1 MKTTLLSIFW
11 VFCLSTYGQ
20 TSDIL
25 YVPNQKSLVL
35 SYNNNHNPIGFYI
48 GGYFCTSFPQPYI
61 YTTPISFINRA
72 GVNLVIF
79 NNSISVMGGGYF
91 ESYVDSLSIQPDIWI
106 RFNPLRTFL
115 KTPKG
120 FDFSVGVNYMKGFRY
135 GVGLSIPFRGIY

>member
-1 MKTTLLSIFW
+1 MKTILTSFFLL
-11 VFCLSTYGQ
+11 FCFSTFGQ

-35 SYNNNHNPIGFYI
+35 TYNNNHNPLGFYI
-48 GGYFCTSFPQPYI
+48 GGYFRTSFPQPYI

-72 GVNLVIF
+72 GVNIVVF
-79 NNSISVMGGGYF
+79 NNSISIMGGGYF

-106 RFNPLRTFL
+106 RFNPLRTLL

-120 FDFSVGVNYMKGFRY
+120 FDFSIGVNYMKGFRY

>member
-11 VFCLSTYGQ
+11 FFCLSTYGQ

-25 YVPNQKSLVL
+25 YVPDQKSLVL

-48 GGYFCTSFPQPYI
+48 GGYFRTSFPQPYI

-79 NNSISVMGGGYF
+79 NNSISVMGGGFF
-91 ESYVDSLSIQPDIWI
+91 ESYIDSLSIQPDIWI